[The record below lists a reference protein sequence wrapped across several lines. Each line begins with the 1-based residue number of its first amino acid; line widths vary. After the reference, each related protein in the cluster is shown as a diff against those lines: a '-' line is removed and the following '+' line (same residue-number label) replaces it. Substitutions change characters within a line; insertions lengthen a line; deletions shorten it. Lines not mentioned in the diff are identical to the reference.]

1 MTPLRFV
8 LAALLLASF
17 WSFGRAIVIAA
28 QGPSQEA
35 QNVRFGLSIDD
46 LTRRLG
52 EAEVDLKSLKPDVAV
67 MKSDM
72 AEVKWIARGAAGI
85 VVAQIL
91 MAAFGIPIKRRQP
104 SSSDRIEV

>member
-1 MTPLRFV
+1 MTFRIV
-8 LAALLLASF
+8 LAVLLLASF
-17 WSFGRAIVIAA
+17 GSFGRAIVIAA

-35 QNVRFGLSIDD
+35 RNVEFRLSIDD
-46 LTRRLG
+46 VTRRLADT
-52 EAEVDLKSLKPDVAV
+52 ETDLKSLKPDVAV

-91 MAAFGIPIKRRQP
+91 MAAFGIPIKRRAAAAE
-104 SSSDRIEV
+104 RAEI